1 MATLQGWTIA
11 VSGTSGF
18 VGGAL
23 VGSLRAQGANVKR
36 LVRSQPRDPQADLLW
51 DPAAPLDPVALE
63 GLDAVVHLAGE
74 SIAGVRWTAAKK
86 ARIRDSRVLGTR
98 HLATALAQ
106 CAKRPRVLVCASA
119 IGFYGNRGAEVLRED
134 SAPGSGFL
142 ADVCRE
148 WEAAAQPARDAGIRV
163 VHLRFGMVASPTG
176 RALKQMLPPFKMGVA
191 GRLGSGRQ
199 YMSWISLDDV
209 VGAIEHTLV
218 TDSLAGPVNAVAP
231 DSITNAAFT
240 RTLGAVLHRPT
251 IFPVPEFVLR
261 ILLGEMGEEILLA
274 SQRVEPVRLL
284 ASGYKFKHPQLRG
297 ALEEMLGRH

>member
-1 MATLQGWTIA
+1 MATITGWTIA
-11 VSGTSGF
+11 VSGASGF
-18 VGGAL
+18 VGSTL
-23 VGSLRAQGANVKR
+23 VASLRAQGANVKR
-36 LVRSQPRDPQADLLW
+36 LVRSPPRDPKTDIAW
-51 DPAAPLDPVALE
+51 NPAAPLDPAVLE
-63 GLDAVVHLAGE
+63 GLDAAVHLAGE
-74 SIAGVRWTAAKK
+74 SIAGLWTAGKK

-119 IGFYGNRGAEVLRED
+119 IGYYGNRGDEVLRED
-134 SAPGSGFL
+134 SPSGSGFL

-176 RALKQMLPPFKMGVA
+176 RALKQMLLPFKLGLG

-199 YMSWISLDDV
+199 YMSWISLDDA
-209 VGAIEHTLV
+209 VGIIQYALA

-231 DSITNAAFT
+231 DSITNAEFT
-240 RTLGAVLHRPT
+240 KTLGAALHRPT

-261 ILLGEMGEEILLA
+261 LMLGEMGEELLLA
-274 SQRVEPVRLL
+274 SQRVEPARLL
-284 ASGYKFKHPQLRG
+284 ASGYKFRQPTLRS
-297 ALEEMLGRH
+297 ALEEMLKGH